1 MGRSYTQV
9 PRTVLGRLESKMKSM
24 KSFLHVVWRWVRWPL
39 MVLVFLYAV
48 LVGFRTVMLFDEDK
62 TAEAVAAIHA
72 QKITL
77 SDVEGKNL
85 PPVPDKAENDATIA
99 GIDKNNNGIRDDVEL
114 AIFKKY
120 PNSAKIR
127 AAELQY
133 AMATQLMMTKVY
145 NSETW
150 IAAAEETSRGNACIG
165 QTIPDKNLK
174 TYIARS
180 DEVEQLV
187 RNTPERKIANDR
199 AYDFTTSFGLPNN
212 DICNVDLTAL
222 QN

>member
-1 MGRSYTQV
+1 MFFAG
-9 PRTVLGRLESKMKSM
+9 GIIFGGMKDS
-24 KSFLHVVWRWVRWPL
+24 LRAVWRWVRWPL
-39 MVLVFLYAV
+39 YVLVVGYV
-48 LVGFRTVMLFDEDK
+48 LLVIYDVQRLFDIDK
-62 TAEAVAAIHA
+62 TNEAVAAIHA

-77 SDVEGKNL
+77 ADVQGTNL
-85 PPVPDKAENDATIA
+85 PPIPDQAENDATIE
-99 GIDKNNNGIRDDVEL
+99 GIDKNNNGVRDDVEL

-133 AMATQLMMTKVY
+133 AMATQLMMTKVT

-165 QTIPDKNLK
+165 LTIPDKNLK

-180 DEVEQLV
+180 EEVEELV
-187 RNTPERKIANDR
+187 RNTSERKIANDK
-199 AYDFTTSFGLPNN
+199 AYDFTTSFGLPNT
-212 DICNVDLTAL
+212 DICNVKLDTLP
-222 QN
+222 N